1 MAAPVPSTDD
11 YGRSQI
17 AAAREREQSL
27 REDALLRWCE
37 SFGVVR
43 RFERRENGD
52 IHVYWKEWEVADT
65 VSLLFIFKLL
75 SIVLWSYDDQ
85 RYSLRDAE
93 FVFLLLSRSAAS
105 APTLTSGVSGGL
117 VYRGGT

>member
-1 MAAPVPSTDD
+1 MFASFARKTVRRRKKKLIVSWMAAPVPSTDD

-65 VSLLFIFKLL
+65 VSLLFIF
-75 SIVLWSYDDQ
+75 
-85 RYSLRDAE
+85 
-93 FVFLLLSRSAAS
+93 
-105 APTLTSGVSGGL
+105 
-117 VYRGGT
+117 